1 MTNLRN
7 NQNKAPENH
16 GTKKAL
22 IAAVWVVC
30 ALLVILITFLACKNS
45 LYYSL
50 AENKAED
57 NDFSAAL
64 EIAEKA
70 SGSKA
75 ELFCDYLM
83 LRIDINTNYPMLL
96 SNLNIEKINE
106 WNSAAARLCERSGE
120 LGSKY
125 AADITAVK
133 QRLDIIIGCVNR
145 YNELKPEIFSMMD
158 IFAEINRLYTKDIQG
173 KNTAFTVAE
182 ERVKLENWLMQ
193 LASLEDYAKTVPD
206 SESIYLLNY
215 LIKEVRGEYDD
226 VTAAINSVIES
237 GYTETDV
244 VRFSGTGQKNF
255 PGIQNDNNESVNVL
269 EKERYEAFMQ
279 QGIERALAESL
290 GEFYTP

>member
-1 MTNLRN
+1 MAKIRD
-7 NQNKAPENH
+7 NQNTAPENH

-22 IAAVWVVC
+22 IAAVSVVC
-30 ALLVILITFLACKNS
+30 ALLVALITFLACKNS
-45 LYYSL
+45 LYYSIAEKK
-50 AENKAED
+50 AEN

-64 EIAEKA
+64 EISEKA
-70 SGSKA
+70 SGGKS

-83 LRIDINTNYPMLL
+83 LRIDINTNYPTLL
-96 SNLNIEKINE
+96 SELNIEKINE

-120 LGSKY
+120 LSSKY
-125 AADITAVK
+125 ADDVTAIK
-133 QRLDIIIGCVNR
+133 QKLDIIIGCVSR
-145 YNELKPEIFSMMD
+145 YNELRTGVLSMMD

-182 ERVKLENWLMQ
+182 ERIRLENWMVQ
-193 LASLEDYAKTVPD
+193 LNALEDYAKTVPN
-206 SESIYLLNY
+206 SGNIYLLNY

-244 VRFSGTGQKNF
+244 VRFSGSGQKNY
-255 PGIQNDNNESVNVL
+255 PGIQNDNNESVTVL
-269 EKERYEAFMQ
+269 EKERYEDFML